1 MRTIIFICEA
11 VILGILTLLASFS
24 GILVMLEN
32 KKSIISKAAVYLMI
46 LGGIPFLI
54 TARILSCFVNEEDK
68 RIVHIVESNSLP
80 VVQ

>member
-1 MRTIIFICEA
+1 

-46 LGGIPFLI
+46 LGGIPLLI
-54 TARILSCFVNEEDK
+54 TARILSCVVNEEDK
-68 RIVHIVESNSLP
+68 RMVHIVESDSLP
-80 VVQ
+80 VV

>member
-1 MRTIIFICEA
+1 VRTIIFICEA